1 MDQISTQNDMLIDEQ
16 EPFKNCKFL
25 RQEKAEILE
34 NILKYTKSNAV
45 VNLSAPWGYGKTTF
59 LKMFQQQLQNNK
71 TVCIYFSAWE
81 YDYIEDPFS
90 ALIAHI
96 QKELNKNE
104 DIREQSSLKKMFD
117 TVMPV
122 VANIG
127 LKATTAN
134 ILDLKAIET
143 IFSPTEETE
152 KNIAKEVGNMAQNV
166 LSNYIKVSD
175 EIVIF
180 KNALEEFAKV
190 QNGEYITI
198 IIDELDR
205 CRPDFSIKML
215 ERVKHI
221 MSVPGVKFVLGTDK
235 EQLTESIKVLYG
247 NNFDSV
253 HYLERFID
261 FEYELDIPDKKEY
274 ISMLIEEFN
283 IIDIVNDKSIDSDF
297 RDEKLILLASEIVTL
312 SNIDLRLIR
321 NLFFKL
327 HLVVIGI
334 DKVNYKN
341 EKNKSISIEYL
352 FYKLLTDKIGKE
364 KEEQLYADINKMLEV
379 KDTPII
385 SLIAC
390 EKYYKDTARN
400 KKIFVNK
407 YFNTNNGYNDT
418 SNIYNNNYK
427 VANYL
432 SELEINNRYM
442 SEDNLKKYLK
452 FHNNFKFE

>member
-1 MDQISTQNDMLIDEQ
+1 MNTKLKIYIIHYKGYEDRKLHISS
-16 EPFKNCKFL
+16 
-25 RQEKAEILE
+25 ILE
-34 NILKYTKSNAV
+34 
-45 VNLSAPWGYGKTTF
+45 
-59 LKMFQQQLQNNK
+59 
-71 TVCIYFSAWE
+71 
-81 YDYIEDPFS
+81 
-90 ALIAHI
+90 H
-96 QKELNKNE
+96 
-104 DIREQSSLKKMFD
+104 
-117 TVMPV
+117 
-122 VANIG
+122 
-127 LKATTAN
+127 
-134 ILDLKAIET
+134 
-143 IFSPTEETE
+143 
-152 KNIAKEVGNMAQNV
+152 
-166 LSNYIKVSD
+166 
-175 EIVIF
+175 
-180 KNALEEFAKV
+180 
-190 QNGEYITI
+190 
-198 IIDELDR
+198 
-205 CRPDFSIKML
+205 
-215 ERVKHI
+215 
-221 MSVPGVKFVLGTDK
+221 
-235 EQLTESIKVLYG
+235 
-247 NNFDSV
+247 
-253 HYLERFID
+253 ID